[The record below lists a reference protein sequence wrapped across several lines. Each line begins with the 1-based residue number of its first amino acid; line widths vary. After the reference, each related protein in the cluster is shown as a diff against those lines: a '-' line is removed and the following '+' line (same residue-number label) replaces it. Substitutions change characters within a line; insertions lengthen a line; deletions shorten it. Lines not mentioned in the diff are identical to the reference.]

1 MSISKSRTSFERCPM
16 GQGQMKEKFMRYMQL
31 FTAFFKIGLFTFG
44 GGMSMLPM
52 LQKELVEAKQWLTE
66 EEILNYFAIGQC
78 TPGIIAVNVATF
90 CGYKRAGLTGAIV
103 STIGIVCPSWIII
116 TLIAGSVSRFSE
128 IGWIQRAMKGVYVA
142 VAALLTRAVFTF
154 GKKIITDF
162 AAAFIALAAFFAM
175 SVWNVSG
182 IMIVLGAGII
192 GFCVHIVRNNH
203 GRSYKRKDEA
213 GSAPRTASDTEDTDA
228 GCREE

>member
-1 MSISKSRTSFERCPM
+1 MCLSCKGRLT
-16 GQGQMKEKFMRYMQL
+16 MKDKLIRYVQL

-52 LQKELVEAKQWLTE
+52 LQRELVESKQWMTE

-90 CGYKRAGLTGAIV
+90 CGYKRAGLSGAIV
-103 STIGIVCPSWIII
+103 STIGIVCPSWIVI
-116 TLIAGSVSRFSE
+116 TLIASSISRFSD
-128 IGWIQRAMKGVYVA
+128 IVWIQRAMKGVYVA
-142 VAALLTRAVFTF
+142 VAALLARAVFTF

-162 AAAFIALAAFFAM
+162 VTAGIAAGAFLAM

-182 IMIVLGAGII
+182 ILIVLVAGII
-192 GFCVHIVRNNH
+192 GFCAQIIRNGKETS
-203 GRSYKRKDEA
+203 GR
-213 GSAPRTASDTEDTDA
+213 
-228 GCREE
+228 REEDKE

>member
-1 MSISKSRTSFERCPM
+1 
-16 GQGQMKEKFMRYMQL
+16 MKDKLIRYVQL

-52 LQKELVEAKQWLTE
+52 LQRELVESKQWLTE

-90 CGYKRAGLTGAIV
+90 CGYKRAGLSGAIV
-103 STIGIVCPSWIII
+103 STVGIVCPSWIVI
-116 TLIAGSVSRFSE
+116 TLIAGSISRFSD
-128 IGWIQRAMKGVYVA
+128 IVWIQRAMKGVYVA
-142 VAALLTRAVFTF
+142 VAALLARAVFTF

-162 AAAFIALAAFFAM
+162 VTAGIAVGAFLAM

-182 IMIVLGAGII
+182 ILIVLVAGII
-192 GFCVHIVRNNH
+192 GFCAQIIRNGKETS
-203 GRSYKRKDEA
+203 GR
-213 GSAPRTASDTEDTDA
+213 
-228 GCREE
+228 REEDKE

>member
-1 MSISKSRTSFERCPM
+1 M
-16 GQGQMKEKFMRYMQL
+16 GLSCKGRLTMKDKLIGYVQL

-52 LQKELVEAKQWLTE
+52 LQRELVESKKWMTE

-90 CGYKRAGLTGAIV
+90 CGYKRAGLSGAIV
-103 STIGIVCPSWIII
+103 STVGIVCPSWIVI
-116 TLIAGSVSRFSE
+116 TLIAGSISRFSD
-128 IGWIQRAMKGVYVA
+128 IVWIQRAMKGVYVA
-142 VAALLTRAVFTF
+142 VAALLARAVFTF

-162 AAAFIALAAFFAM
+162 VTAGIAVGAFLAM

-182 IMIVLGAGII
+182 ILIVLVAGII
-192 GFCVHIVRNNH
+192 GFCAQIIRNGKRAS
-203 GRSYKRKDEA
+203 GRRKE
-213 GSAPRTASDTEDTDA
+213 DTE
-228 GCREE
+228 

>member
-1 MSISKSRTSFERCPM
+1 
-16 GQGQMKEKFMRYMQL
+16 MKDGLIRYVQL

-52 LQKELVEAKQWLTE
+52 LQKELVESKQWMTE

-90 CGYKRAGLTGAIV
+90 CGYKRAGLFGAIM
-103 STIGIVCPSWIII
+103 STIGIVCPSWIVI
-116 TLIAGSVSRFSE
+116 TLIAGSISRFSD
-128 IGWIQRAMKGVYVA
+128 IVWIQRAMKGVYVA
-142 VAALLTRAVFTF
+142 VAALLARAVFTF

-162 AAAFIALAAFFAM
+162 VTAGIAVGAFLAM

-182 IMIVLGAGII
+182 ILIVLAAGII
-192 GFCVHIVRNNH
+192 GFCAQIIRNGKRAS
-203 GRSYKRKDEA
+203 GRRK
-213 GSAPRTASDTEDTDA
+213 EDK
-228 GCREE
+228 E

>member
-1 MSISKSRTSFERCPM
+1 MIKD
-16 GQGQMKEKFMRYMQL
+16 GLMRYVQL

-52 LQKELVEAKQWLTE
+52 LQRELVESKKWLTE

-90 CGYKRAGLTGAIV
+90 CGYKRAGLSGAIV
-103 STIGIVCPSWIII
+103 STVGIVCPSWIVI
-116 TLIAGSVSRFSE
+116 TLIAGSISRFSD
-128 IGWIQRAMKGVYVA
+128 IVWIQRAMKGVYVA
-142 VAALLTRAVFTF
+142 VAALLARAVFTF

-162 AAAFIALAAFFAM
+162 VTAGIAAGAFLAM

-182 IMIVLGAGII
+182 ILIVLVAGII
-192 GFCVHIVRNNH
+192 GFCAQIIRNGKETS
-203 GRSYKRKDEA
+203 GR
-213 GSAPRTASDTEDTDA
+213 
-228 GCREE
+228 REEDKE

>member
-1 MSISKSRTSFERCPM
+1 MIKD
-16 GQGQMKEKFMRYMQL
+16 GLMRYVQL

-52 LQKELVEAKQWLTE
+52 LQRELVESKKWLTD

-90 CGYKRAGLTGAIV
+90 CGYKRAGLSGAIV
-103 STIGIVCPSWIII
+103 STVGIVCPSWIVI
-116 TLIAGSVSRFSE
+116 TLIASSISRFSE
-128 IGWIQRAMKGVYVA
+128 IAWIQRAMKGVYVA

-154 GKKIITDF
+154 GKKILTDLVT
-162 AAAFIALAAFFAM
+162 AAIAAGAFLAM

-182 IMIVLGAGII
+182 ILIVLAAGII
-192 GFCVHIVRNNH
+192 GFCAQIIRNGKNTS
-203 GRSYKRKDEA
+203 GRRKGDQ
-213 GSAPRTASDTEDTDA
+213 
-228 GCREE
+228 

>member
-1 MSISKSRTSFERCPM
+1 
-16 GQGQMKEKFMRYMQL
+16 MKDGLIRYVQL

-52 LQKELVEAKQWLTE
+52 LQRELVESKQWLTE

-90 CGYKRAGLTGAIV
+90 CGYKRAGLSGAIV
-103 STIGIVCPSWIII
+103 STIGIVCPSWIVI
-116 TLIAGSVSRFSE
+116 TLIAGSISRFSD
-128 IGWIQRAMKGVYVA
+128 IVWIQRAMKGVYVA
-142 VAALLTRAVFTF
+142 VAALLARAVFTF

-162 AAAFIALAAFFAM
+162 VTAGIAAGAFLAM

-182 IMIVLGAGII
+182 ILIVLAAGII
-192 GFCVHIVRNNH
+192 GFCAQIIRN
-203 GRSYKRKDEA
+203 GKRV
-213 GSAPRTASDTEDTDA
+213 SDN
-228 GCREE
+228 REGDKE

>member
-1 MSISKSRTSFERCPM
+1 MIKD
-16 GQGQMKEKFMRYMQL
+16 GLMRYVQL

-52 LQKELVEAKQWLTE
+52 LQRELVESKQWLTE

-90 CGYKRAGLTGAIV
+90 CGYKRAGLSGAIV
-103 STIGIVCPSWIII
+103 STVGIVCPSWIVI
-116 TLIAGSVSRFSE
+116 TLIAGSISRFSD
-128 IGWIQRAMKGVYVA
+128 IVWIQRAMKGVYVA
-142 VAALLTRAVFTF
+142 VAALLARAVFTF

-162 AAAFIALAAFFAM
+162 VTAGIAAGAFLAM

-182 IMIVLGAGII
+182 ILIVLAAGII
-192 GFCVHIVRNNH
+192 GFCAQIIRN
-203 GRSYKRKDEA
+203 GKRV
-213 GSAPRTASDTEDTDA
+213 SDN
-228 GCREE
+228 REEDKE

>member
-1 MSISKSRTSFERCPM
+1 
-16 GQGQMKEKFMRYMQL
+16 MKDKLIRYVQL

-52 LQKELVEAKQWLTE
+52 LQRELVESKQWLTE

-90 CGYKRAGLTGAIV
+90 CGYKRAGLSGAIV
-103 STIGIVCPSWIII
+103 STIGIVCPSWIVI
-116 TLIAGSVSRFSE
+116 TLIAGSISRFSD
-128 IGWIQRAMKGVYVA
+128 IVWIQRAMKGVYVA
-142 VAALLTRAVFTF
+142 VAALLARAVFTF

-162 AAAFIALAAFFAM
+162 VTAGIAVGAFLAM

-182 IMIVLGAGII
+182 ILIVLVAGII
-192 GFCVHIVRNNH
+192 GFCAQIIRNGKRAS
-203 GRSYKRKDEA
+203 GRREE
-213 GSAPRTASDTEDTDA
+213 DTE
-228 GCREE
+228 

>member
-1 MSISKSRTSFERCPM
+1 
-16 GQGQMKEKFMRYMQL
+16 MKDKLIRYVQL

-52 LQKELVEAKQWLTE
+52 LQRELVESKQWLTE

-90 CGYKRAGLTGAIV
+90 CGYKRAGLSGAIV
-103 STIGIVCPSWIII
+103 STIGIVCPSWIVI
-116 TLIAGSVSRFSE
+116 TLIAGSISRFSD
-128 IGWIQRAMKGVYVA
+128 IVWIQRAMKGVYVA
-142 VAALLTRAVFTF
+142 VAALLARAVFTF

-162 AAAFIALAAFFAM
+162 VTAGIAAGAFLAM

-182 IMIVLGAGII
+182 ILIVLVAGII
-192 GFCVHIVRNNH
+192 GFCAQIIRN
-203 GRSYKRKDEA
+203 GKRV
-213 GSAPRTASDTEDTDA
+213 SDN
-228 GCREE
+228 REEDKE

>member
-1 MSISKSRTSFERCPM
+1 MIKD
-16 GQGQMKEKFMRYMQL
+16 GLMRYVQL

-52 LQKELVEAKQWLTE
+52 LQRELVESKQWLTE

-90 CGYKRAGLTGAIV
+90 CGYKRAGLSGAIV
-103 STIGIVCPSWIII
+103 STVGIVCPSWIVI
-116 TLIAGSVSRFSE
+116 TLIAGSISRFSD
-128 IGWIQRAMKGVYVA
+128 ILWIQRAMKGVYVA
-142 VAALLTRAVFTF
+142 VAALLARAVFTF

-162 AAAFIALAAFFAM
+162 VTAGIAAGAFLAM

-182 IMIVLGAGII
+182 ILIVLAAGII
-192 GFCVHIVRNNH
+192 GFCAQIIRN
-203 GRSYKRKDEA
+203 GKRV
-213 GSAPRTASDTEDTDA
+213 SDN
-228 GCREE
+228 REEDKE

>member
-1 MSISKSRTSFERCPM
+1 MIKD
-16 GQGQMKEKFMRYMQL
+16 GLMRYVQL

-52 LQKELVEAKQWLTE
+52 LQRELVESKQWLTE

-90 CGYKRAGLTGAIV
+90 CGYKRAGLSGAIV
-103 STIGIVCPSWIII
+103 STVGIVCPSWIVI
-116 TLIAGSVSRFSE
+116 TLIAGSISRFSD
-128 IGWIQRAMKGVYVA
+128 IVWIQRAMKGVYVA
-142 VAALLTRAVFTF
+142 VAALLARAVFTF

-162 AAAFIALAAFFAM
+162 VTAGIAVGAFLAM

-182 IMIVLGAGII
+182 ILIVLVAGII
-192 GFCVHIVRNNH
+192 GFCAQIIRNGKRAS
-203 GRSYKRKDEA
+203 GRRK
-213 GSAPRTASDTEDTDA
+213 EDK
-228 GCREE
+228 E

>member
-1 MSISKSRTSFERCPM
+1 
-16 GQGQMKEKFMRYMQL
+16 MKDKLIRYVQL

-52 LQKELVEAKQWLTE
+52 LQRELVESKQWLTE

-90 CGYKRAGLTGAIV
+90 CGYKRAGLSGAIV
-103 STIGIVCPSWIII
+103 STIGIVCPSWIVI
-116 TLIAGSVSRFSE
+116 TLIAGSISRFSD
-128 IGWIQRAMKGVYVA
+128 IVWIQRAMKGVYVA
-142 VAALLTRAVFTF
+142 VAALLARAVFTF

-162 AAAFIALAAFFAM
+162 VTAGIAAGAFLAM

-182 IMIVLGAGII
+182 ILIVLVAGII
-192 GFCVHIVRNNH
+192 GFCAQIIRNGKETS
-203 GRSYKRKDEA
+203 GRRKENK
-213 GSAPRTASDTEDTDA
+213 E
-228 GCREE
+228 

>member
-1 MSISKSRTSFERCPM
+1 MIKD
-16 GQGQMKEKFMRYMQL
+16 GLMRYVQL

-52 LQKELVEAKQWLTE
+52 LQRELVESKKWLTE

-90 CGYKRAGLTGAIV
+90 CGYKRAGLSGAIV
-103 STIGIVCPSWIII
+103 STVGIVCPSWIVI
-116 TLIAGSVSRFSE
+116 TLIAGSISRFSD
-128 IGWIQRAMKGVYVA
+128 IVWIQRAMKGVYVA
-142 VAALLTRAVFTF
+142 VAALLARAVFTF

-162 AAAFIALAAFFAM
+162 VTAGIAAGAFLAM

-182 IMIVLGAGII
+182 ILIVLAAGII
-192 GFCVHIVRNNH
+192 GFCAQIIRNGKKTSVR
-203 GRSYKRKDEA
+203 
-213 GSAPRTASDTEDTDA
+213 
-228 GCREE
+228 REEDKE

>member
-1 MSISKSRTSFERCPM
+1 
-16 GQGQMKEKFMRYMQL
+16 MKDKLIRYVQL

-52 LQKELVEAKQWLTE
+52 LQRELVESKQWLTE

-90 CGYKRAGLTGAIV
+90 CGYKRAGLSGAIV
-103 STIGIVCPSWIII
+103 STIGIVCPSWIVI
-116 TLIAGSVSRFSE
+116 TLIAGSISRFSD
-128 IGWIQRAMKGVYVA
+128 IAWIQRAMKGVYVA
-142 VAALLTRAVFTF
+142 VAALLARAVFTF

-162 AAAFIALAAFFAM
+162 VTAGIAVGAFLAM

-182 IMIVLGAGII
+182 ILIVLAAGII
-192 GFCVHIVRNNH
+192 GFCAQIIRN
-203 GRSYKRKDEA
+203 GKKTS
-213 GSAPRTASDTEDTDA
+213 
-228 GCREE
+228 GCRKEDKE

>member
-1 MSISKSRTSFERCPM
+1 
-16 GQGQMKEKFMRYMQL
+16 MKDGLIRYVQL

-52 LQKELVEAKQWLTE
+52 LQRELVESKQWLTE

-90 CGYKRAGLTGAIV
+90 CGYKRAGLSGAIV
-103 STIGIVCPSWIII
+103 STIGIVCPSWIVI
-116 TLIAGSVSRFSE
+116 TLIAGSISRFSD
-128 IGWIQRAMKGVYVA
+128 IVWIQRAMKGVYVA
-142 VAALLTRAVFTF
+142 VAALLARAVFTF

-162 AAAFIALAAFFAM
+162 VTAGVAAGAFLAM

-182 IMIVLGAGII
+182 ILIVLAAGII
-192 GFCVHIVRNNH
+192 GFCAQIIRNGKRAS
-203 GRSYKRKDEA
+203 GRRK
-213 GSAPRTASDTEDTDA
+213 EDK
-228 GCREE
+228 E

>member
-1 MSISKSRTSFERCPM
+1 
-16 GQGQMKEKFMRYMQL
+16 MKDKLIRYVQL

-52 LQKELVEAKQWLTE
+52 LQRELVESKQWLTE

-90 CGYKRAGLTGAIV
+90 CGYKRAGLSGAIV
-103 STIGIVCPSWIII
+103 STIGIVCPSWIVI
-116 TLIAGSVSRFSE
+116 TLIAGSISRFSD
-128 IGWIQRAMKGVYVA
+128 IVWIQRAMKGVYVA
-142 VAALLTRAVFTF
+142 VAALLARAVFTF

-162 AAAFIALAAFFAM
+162 VTAGIAAGAFLAM

-182 IMIVLGAGII
+182 ILIVLVAGII
-192 GFCVHIVRNNH
+192 GFCAQIIRNGKRAS
-203 GRSYKRKDEA
+203 GR
-213 GSAPRTASDTEDTDA
+213 
-228 GCREE
+228 REEDKE